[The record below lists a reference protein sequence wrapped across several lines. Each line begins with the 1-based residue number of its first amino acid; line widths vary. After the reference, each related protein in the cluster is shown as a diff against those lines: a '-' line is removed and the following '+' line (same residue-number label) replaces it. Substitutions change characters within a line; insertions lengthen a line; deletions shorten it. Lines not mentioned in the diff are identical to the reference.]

1 MIAVS
6 GTLYRFYANVL
17 RYIVQEWYGQHNKI
31 PNFQF
36 GFFPGRSTLQP
47 LFISRHLKD
56 AAQKLQAST
65 SGLYAAFI
73 DFMQR
78 YDSIPRDKLWEHL
91 RRCRMPHHLLSIL
104 QYLYYTDE
112 YTLLDG
118 DKQASMQP
126 DLV

>member
-1 MIAVS
+1 MI
-6 GTLYRFYANVL
+6 
-17 RYIVQEWYGQHNKI
+17 
-31 PNFQF
+31 PDPQF
-36 GFFPGRSTLQP
+36 GLFPGRSTLQP
-47 LFISRHLKD
+47 LFILRQLKD
-56 AAQKLQAST
+56 ASQKLQAST
-65 SGLYAAFI
+65 SRLYAAFI
-73 DFMQR
+73 DFKQA